1 METSPKI
8 LFISIFEEGEGGGEG
23 RVAYEMARWFSH
35 SFPVV
40 MLCPGESTGLASDP
54 DGFRRFRVQSARQ
67 GSLSMPLLSALNVH
81 LIFKF
86 LDEFKPDVV
95 HIHDPALLGVV
106 GQFWAKLNRVPV
118 FYTAHVLPSRVLDFG
133 AAELLHQ
140 TMNPFTE
147 AIAEQYLLNFYANC
161 DVVIGLNQTAA
172 DEVRQ
177 FGYSGRMIIIP
188 NGRNLEMFHAP
199 ALADPASPARELAF
213 VGFLSKRKN
222 QAFLL
227 EVMKHL
233 PASYHL
239 TLYGEPLS
247 PDHLEELQQ
256 TVAAHALNVT
266 FAGQRSQQEIAA
278 ALQQTHIFVSASKME
293 VQSLVVIEA
302 LASGTPVVGLS
313 NETIDELV
321 DESNGAC
328 LPKDASPEEFARAV
342 QRIGEL
348 PAPEYQALCQAARRR
363 VQHLD
368 WSNIMARTVESY
380 RQVLAEKAA
389 AQPKSP
395 LADLPALME
404 RIPDE
409 RLRQV
414 LADLQE
420 RISPPLEELVELVER
435 LVIPPDAAPEKQAR
449 AAWLTIL
456 NMTASVVGYYILKSP
471 VAVRLRTSPR
481 RLSPFQRQRK

>member
-1 METSPKI
+1 
-8 LFISIFEEGEGGGEG
+8 
-23 RVAYEMARWFSH
+23 MARWFSH

-140 TMNPFTE
+140 AMNPTTE

-161 DVVIGLNQTAA
+161 DAVIGLNQTAA

-389 AQPKSP
+389 TQPKSP
-395 LADLPALME
+395 LADLPALVE
-404 RIPDE
+404 RIPDA

-420 RISPPLEELVELVER
+420 RISPPLEELVDR